1 MTTDYFGLKSKI
13 HEALPERLIEGHPT
27 YANARTAY
35 AEVAARYER
44 AKAACAKSNKI
55 AAELER
61 SIERLR
67 SEHAELKARLPTLA
81 MQAIEVTDTKFTA
94 AVDARAE
101 LQRILWEIEARTD
114 ALAGVRHAHTYRN
127 LQGATEG
134 AAISHTAAQERFDC
148 VRRNVRDNVA
158 SALAAAF
165 CDDKIGFQVEDLTDW
180 AGHEEALAFVRSIV

>member
-1 MTTDYFGLKSKI
+1 MTTDYFGLKSKL

-67 SEHAELKARLPTLA
+67 SEHAELKARLPALA

-114 ALAGVRHAHTYRN
+114 ALAGVRRAHTYKN
-127 LQGATEG
+127 LHGATEG
-134 AAISHTAAQERFDC
+134 AAISHSAAQERFDS
-148 VRRNVRDNVA
+148 VRTNVRNRVA
-158 SALAAAF
+158 SALAATF
-165 CDDKIGFQVEDLTDW
+165 CDEKVEAETLADW
-180 AGHEEALAFVRSIV
+180 PEREEAEAFARSMV

>member
-1 MTTDYFGLKSKI
+1 MTTDYLFLKSKL

-27 YANARTAY
+27 YSSARKAFD
-35 AEVAARYER
+35 EVADRYAR
-44 AKAACAKSNKI
+44 ATAACAKSNKI

-81 MQAIEVTDTKFTA
+81 MRAIEEKDTKFTA

-114 ALAGVRHAHTYRN
+114 ALAGVRHAHISKN
-127 LQGATEG
+127 LHGAAES
-134 AAISHTAAQERFDC
+134 AAISHTAAQERFDS
-148 VRRNVRDNVA
+148 VRSNVRDNVA

-165 CDDKIGFQVEDLTDW
+165 CDDKIGFEVEDLTDW
-180 AGHEEALAFVRSIV
+180 AGHEEALAFARTMV

>member
-1 MTTDYFGLKSKI
+1 MTTDYLGLKSKL

-27 YANARTAY
+27 YANARTAFD
-35 AEVAARYER
+35 EVAARYER
-44 AKAACAKSNKI
+44 AQAACAKSNKI

-114 ALAGVRHAHTYRN
+114 ALAGVRHAHTYKN
-127 LQGATEG
+127 LHGAAEG
-134 AAISHTAAQERFDC
+134 AAISHTAAQERFDR
-148 VRRNVRDNVA
+148 VRTNVRDNVA
-158 SALAAAF
+158 SALAAAV
-165 CDDKIGFQVEDLTDW
+165 CDDKIGFPVEDLTDW
-180 AGHEEALAFVRSIV
+180 AGHEEALTFVRSMM

>member
-1 MTTDYFGLKSKI
+1 MSNDYIGLNSRIRK
-13 HEALPERLIEGHPT
+13 ALPERLLEGHPT
-27 YANARTAY
+27 YVSARKADD
-35 AEVAARYER
+35 EVAARYER

-67 SEHAELKARLPTLA
+67 SEHAELKARLPALA

-114 ALAGVRHAHTYRN
+114 ALAGVRHAHISNN
-127 LQGATEG
+127 LHGAAEG
-134 AAISHTAAQERFDC
+134 AAISHTAAQERFDS
-148 VRRNVRDNVA
+148 VRSNVRDNVA

-165 CDDKIGFQVEDLTDW
+165 CDDKIGFPVEDLTDW
-180 AGHEEALAFVRSIV
+180 AGHEEAEAFVRSMV

>member
-44 AKAACAKSNKI
+44 AKAAYAKSNQI
-55 AAELER
+55 AAQLER

-67 SEHAELKARLPTLA
+67 SEHTELKARLPALA
-81 MQAIEVTDTKFTA
+81 MQAIEATDTKFTA

-114 ALAGVRHAHTYRN
+114 ALAGVRHARIYQN
-127 LQGATEG
+127 LQGAAES
-134 AAISHTAAQERFDC
+134 AAVSHAAARERFDG
-148 VRRNVRDNVA
+148 VRTNVRTNVA

-165 CDDKIGFQVEDLTDW
+165 CGKRVEAETLADW
-180 AGHEEALAFVRSIV
+180 PEREEAEAFVRSMV

>member
-81 MQAIEVTDTKFTA
+81 MQAIEATDTKFTA

-127 LQGATEG
+127 LQGAIEG

-148 VRRNVRDNVA
+148 VRRNVRDNEA
-158 SALAAAF
+158 SALAATF
-165 CDDKIGFQVEDLTDW
+165 CGEKVEAENLADW
-180 AGHEEALAFVRSIV
+180 PEREEAEAFVRSMV

>member
-1 MTTDYFGLKSKI
+1 MTTDYFGLKSKL
-13 HEALPERLIEGHPT
+13 HEGLPERLIEGHPT

-81 MQAIEVTDTKFTA
+81 MQAIEATDTKFTA

-127 LQGATEG
+127 LQGAIEG

-158 SALAAAF
+158 SALAATF
-165 CDDKIGFQVEDLTDW
+165 CGEKVEAENLADW
-180 AGHEEALAFVRSIV
+180 PEREEAEAFVRSMV

>member
-81 MQAIEVTDTKFTA
+81 MQAIEATDTKFTA

-101 LQRILWEIEARTD
+101 LQRILWEID
-114 ALAGVRHAHTYRN
+114 AL
-127 LQGATEG
+127 
-134 AAISHTAAQERFDC
+134 
-148 VRRNVRDNVA
+148 
-158 SALAAAF
+158 
-165 CDDKIGFQVEDLTDW
+165 
-180 AGHEEALAFVRSIV
+180 